1 MSRPLTTFSCD
12 DSSGRCELLDQRRW
26 VAEIC
31 VDLYGL
37 QVGIRSNRAELLD
50 QMLLRL
56 PTGWKHMASTQF
68 DRLYSLWAEGGD
80 REPVTLYRGSRRLLG
95 NIAWEDALARL
106 EFDVELFVVENNL
119 ARVFV
124 HAGVVGWQGRAIV
137 LPGRSYSGKST
148 LVAALCRAGATYYSD
163 EYALFDAD
171 GRIYPYPRALRLR
184 TPIDGRPLTADD
196 LNLRPGDGPLPL
208 GLVVLTHYRPGAF
221 LQPRTVSPGEAL
233 LALLANTMS
242 ARRRP
247 QMVLTAL
254 QRALTSGRVLASPR
268 GEAKETTE
276 QLLQLAGG

>member
-1 MSRPLTTFSCD
+1 MSRPLTMPTCD
-12 DSSGRCELLDQRRW
+12 DSSRRRW
-26 VAEIC
+26 AAETC

-37 QVGIRSNRAELLD
+37 KVGMRSNCTEILD

-56 PTGWKHMASTQF
+56 PTGWKQAESTQL
-68 DRLYSLWAEGGD
+68 DRVYSLWADGGGED
-80 REPVTLYRGSRRLLG
+80 PVTLYQEARRLLQ
-95 NIAWEDALARL
+95 NAPLEAALARL
-106 EFDVELFVVENNL
+106 EFDVELFVVENNP
-119 ARVFV
+119 ARIFV
-124 HAGVVGWQGRAIV
+124 HAGVVGWQRRAIV

-171 GRIYPYPRALRLR
+171 GRIHPYPRPLRLR
-184 TPIDGRPLTADD
+184 PPSAGRMPGIDD

-208 GLVVLTHYRPGAF
+208 GLVVLTHYQPGAF

-247 QMVLTAL
+247 QFVLTAL
-254 QRALTSGRVLASPR
+254 QRALTSSRVVAGPR
-268 GEAKETTE
+268 GEAEETAE
-276 QLLQLAGG
+276 QLLQMAGV

>member
-1 MSRPLTTFSCD
+1 MSRPLTMPTCD
-12 DSSGRCELLDQRRW
+12 DSSRRRW
-26 VAEIC
+26 AAETR

-37 QVGIRSNRAELLD
+37 KVGIRSNCTEILD

-56 PTGWKHMASTQF
+56 PIGWKQARSTQL
-68 DRLYSLWAEGGD
+68 DRVYSLWANGGSGD
-80 REPVTLYRGSRRLLG
+80 PVTLYRGSRRLLQNAG
-95 NIAWEDALARL
+95 CEEALARL
-106 EFDVELFVVENNL
+106 EFDVELFVVENNP
-119 ARVFV
+119 ARIFV

-171 GRIYPYPRALRLR
+171 GKVYAYPRPLRLR
-184 TPIDGRPLTADD
+184 APSNGRPPAND

-208 GLVVLTHYRPGAF
+208 GLIVLTHYQPAVF
-221 LQPRTVSPGEAL
+221 WQPRMVSPGEAL

-247 QMVLTAL
+247 QFVLTAL
-254 QRALTSGRVLASPR
+254 QCALTSSRVLASPR

>member
-1 MSRPLTTFSCD
+1 MSRPLTMPTCD
-12 DSSGRCELLDQRRW
+12 DSSRRRW
-26 VAEIC
+26 AAETR

-37 QVGIRSNRAELLD
+37 KVGMRSNCTEILD

-56 PTGWKHMASTQF
+56 PTGWKQAESTQL
-68 DRLYSLWAEGGD
+68 DRVYSLWADGGGED
-80 REPVTLYRGSRRLLG
+80 PVTLYQEARRLLQ
-95 NIAWEDALARL
+95 NAPLEAALARL
-106 EFDVELFVVENNL
+106 EFDVELFVVENNP
-119 ARVFV
+119 ARIFV
-124 HAGVVGWQGRAIV
+124 HAGVVGWQRRAIV

-171 GRIYPYPRALRLR
+171 GRIHPYPRPLRLR
-184 TPIDGRPLTADD
+184 APRDGQLPVADE
-196 LNLRPGDGPLPL
+196 LNLRVGDGPLPL
-208 GLVVLTHYRPGAF
+208 GLIVLTHYQPAVF
-221 LQPRTVSPGEAL
+221 WQPRMVSPGEAL

-247 QMVLTAL
+247 QFVLTAL
-254 QRALTSGRVLASPR
+254 QCALTSSRVLASPR